1 MHLIPPL
8 VSATEEQ
15 QDDNLAT
22 KDVCTHSGNHL
33 RELYFPNSQRNISD
47 RGQLA
52 HNSKRSV
59 FAAQAVHISTH
70 QKRYTGNGLCYTV
83 VHGGLCYKQ
92 VIGNCLYRKEGYLLD
107 VAAMQSTQCS
117 VQKTESMGKAP
128 FGMSEG
134 TYRPQTP
141 RADSCQGDLHPFP
154 KCHYVAALTL
164 SFNTSPFHQ
173 TVLVFLLLLHVP
185 SYNQHTGGD
194 TFFPKDREP
203 RDVTGK
209 GICTCHS

>member
-15 QDDNLAT
+15 QDGNLAT
-22 KDVCTHSGNHL
+22 KDVCTHSRNHL
-33 RELYFPNSQRNISD
+33 RELYYPTSQRNISD

-52 HNSKRSV
+52 HNRNRAG
-59 FAAQAVHISTH
+59 FAAQAIHIFTH
-70 QKRYTGNGLCYTV
+70 QNTYTGNGSKQ
-83 VHGGLCYKQ
+83 HSGLCYKQ
-92 VIGNCLYRKEGYLLD
+92 VIWNCFCMKEGHLLD
-107 VAAMQSTQCS
+107 IPAMQSTQCS
-117 VQKTESMGKAP
+117 VQKMETMGKAP
-128 FGMSEG
+128 FGMNEE
-134 TYRPQTP
+134 TYRPQP
-141 RADSCQGDLHPFP
+141 PWADSCQGDLHPLP

-185 SYNQHTGGD
+185 SYNQRTGGD
-194 TFFPKDREP
+194 RFFLKDREP

-209 GICTCHS
+209 GICACHS